1 MNEISK
7 TDKVGELLIVLG
19 ENIKLLDD
27 KFADA
32 EGHIKLTNFQDV
44 VEAASLVYTTLKQV
58 YAALGKDFSVA
69 IPGSIGKII
78 DLILTALD
86 ESSKT
91 PTV

>member
-1 MNEISK
+1 MTEISK

-19 ENIKLLDD
+19 ENIKLIDD
-27 KFADA
+27 KFADVD
-32 EGHIKLTNFQDV
+32 GHIKLANFQDV
-44 VEAASLVYTTLKQV
+44 VEAASLVYMTLKQI
-58 YAALGKDFSVA
+58 YAAMGKDFTVA

-86 ESSKT
+86 ETPK